1 MMTHARKVILSALL
15 SSAIVV
21 GLSGCAVALVGA
33 TAVGISAAT
42 DTRSVGTQ
50 LDDQT
55 IEVRTITA
63 LKGESRLE
71 NSRIKVT
78 SFNRSILLLGQVSDS
93 SVRDLATH
101 VVRNVEGVQR
111 VYNELQVAPVI
122 SFGQISK
129 DTYITSKVKAKFVT
143 DETVK
148 AAEIKVVTENAEVA
162 LMGIV
167 TREVADHAI
176 EITRNTNDVKR
187 VIDAFEIRR

>member
-1 MMTHARKVILSALL
+1 MTQARKLILSTLL
-15 SSAIVV
+15 STAIVV
-21 GLSGCAVALVGA
+21 GLSGCAAALVGA

-55 IEVRTITA
+55 IEIRTITA
-63 LKGESRLE
+63 LKGEGRLD
-71 NSRIKVT
+71 NSRVQVV
-78 SFNRSILLLGQVSDS
+78 SFNRAVLLLGQVSDS
-93 SVRDLATH
+93 SLRELATH
-101 VVRNVEGVQR
+101 IVRNVEGVQR
-111 VYNELQVAPVI
+111 VHNELQVAPVI
-122 SFGQISK
+122 SLGQISK
-129 DTYITSKVKAKFVT
+129 DTYITSKIKAKFVT
-143 DETVK
+143 DEMIK
-148 AAEIKVVTENAEVA
+148 ATDIKVVTENAEVA

>member
-1 MMTHARKVILSALL
+1 MTQARKLILSTLL
-15 SSAIVV
+15 STAIVV
-21 GLSGCAVALVGA
+21 GLSGCAAALVGA

-55 IEVRTITA
+55 IEIRTITA
-63 LKGESRLE
+63 LKGEGRLD
-71 NSRIKVT
+71 NSRVQVV
-78 SFNRSILLLGQVSDS
+78 SFNRAVLLLGQVSDS
-93 SVRDLATH
+93 SLRDLATH
-101 VVRNVEGVQR
+101 IVRNVEGVQR
-111 VYNELQVAPVI
+111 VHNELQVAPVI
-122 SFGQISK
+122 SLGQISK
-129 DTYITSKVKAKFVT
+129 DTYITSKIKAKFVT
-143 DETVK
+143 DEMIK
-148 AAEIKVVTENAEVA
+148 ATDIKVVTENAEVA

>member
-1 MMTHARKVILSALL
+1 MTQARKLILSTLL
-15 SSAIVV
+15 STAIVV
-21 GLSGCAVALVGA
+21 SLSGCAAALVGA

-55 IEVRTITA
+55 IEIRTITA
-63 LKGESRLE
+63 LKGEDRLD
-71 NSRIKVT
+71 NSRVQVV
-78 SFNRSILLLGQVSDS
+78 SFNRAVLLLGQVSDS
-93 SVRDLATH
+93 SLRDLATH
-101 VVRNVEGVQR
+101 IVRNVEGVQR
-111 VYNELQVAPVI
+111 VHNELQVAPII
-122 SFGQISK
+122 SLGQISK
-129 DTYITSKVKAKFVT
+129 DTYITSKIKAKFVT
-143 DETVK
+143 DDMIK
-148 AAEIKVVTENAEVA
+148 ATDIKVVTENAEVA

>member
-1 MMTHARKVILSALL
+1 MTQARKLILSTLL
-15 SSAIVV
+15 STAIVV
-21 GLSGCAVALVGA
+21 GLSGCAAALVGA

-55 IEVRTITA
+55 IEIRTITA
-63 LKGESRLE
+63 LKGEDRLD
-71 NSRIKVT
+71 NSRVKVV
-78 SFNRSILLLGQVSDS
+78 SFNRAVLLLGQVSDS
-93 SVRDLATH
+93 SLRELATH
-101 VVRNVEGVQR
+101 IVRNVEGVQR
-111 VYNELQVAPVI
+111 VHNELQVAPVI
-122 SFGQISK
+122 SLGQISK
-129 DTYITSKVKAKFVT
+129 DTYITSKIKAKFVT
-143 DETVK
+143 DEMIK
-148 AAEIKVVTENAEVA
+148 ATDIKVVTENAEVA

>member
-1 MMTHARKVILSALL
+1 MMIHARKVILSALL

-111 VYNELQVAPVI
+111 VHNELQVAPVI

>member
-1 MMTHARKVILSALL
+1 MTQARKLILSTLL
-15 SSAIVV
+15 STAIIV
-21 GLSGCAVALVGA
+21 GLSGCAAALVGA

-55 IEVRTITA
+55 IEIRTITA
-63 LKGESRLE
+63 LKGEDRLD
-71 NSRIKVT
+71 NSRVQVV
-78 SFNRSILLLGQVSDS
+78 SFNRAVLLLGQVSDS
-93 SVRDLATH
+93 SLRDLATH
-101 VVRNVEGVQR
+101 IVRNVEGVQR
-111 VYNELQVAPVI
+111 VHNELQVAPVI
-122 SFGQISK
+122 SLGQISK
-129 DTYITSKVKAKFVT
+129 DTYITSKIKAKFVT
-143 DETVK
+143 DEMIK
-148 AAEIKVVTENAEVA
+148 ATDIKVVTENAEVA

>member
-1 MMTHARKVILSALL
+1 MTQARKLILTTLL
-15 SSAIVV
+15 STAIVV
-21 GLSGCAVALVGA
+21 GLSGCAAALVGA

-55 IEVRTITA
+55 IEIRTITA
-63 LKGESRLE
+63 LKGEDRLD
-71 NSRIKVT
+71 NSRVKVV
-78 SFNRSILLLGQVSDS
+78 SFNRAVLLLGQVSDS
-93 SVRDLATH
+93 SLRDLATH
-101 VVRNVEGVQR
+101 IVRNVEGVQR
-111 VYNELQVAPVI
+111 VHNELQVAPVI
-122 SFGQISK
+122 SLGQISK
-129 DTYITSKVKAKFVT
+129 DTYITSKIKAKFVT
-143 DETVK
+143 DDMIK
-148 AAEIKVVTENAEVA
+148 ATDIKVVTENAEVA